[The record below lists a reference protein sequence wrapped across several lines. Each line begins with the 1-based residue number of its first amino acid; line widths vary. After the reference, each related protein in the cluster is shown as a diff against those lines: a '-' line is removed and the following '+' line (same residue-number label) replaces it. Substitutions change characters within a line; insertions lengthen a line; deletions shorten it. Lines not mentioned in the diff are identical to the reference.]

1 MALIKC
7 PACGTII
14 SDKAS
19 ICPKCG
25 YQMSYSTHQNDG
37 NGSAPSSVSN
47 SRNSNSNQWL
57 YAIIAFLA
65 TLLVVGGIAF
75 FFYHKSVEEK
85 EDVRSQQTELVNED
99 NLAGSEAPDRSEPQS
114 PAEQSSRHEEP
125 SRPASAPVV
134 ENTVDDGVYYMS
146 GVITHKQNYYFDMK
160 VKVRGKQATGE
171 YIVRNGENV
180 YVTLSGSIDA
190 DGNMKLTEYKD
201 GKPTGYYFTGRFNES
216 VYSGTYRCTTRKLT
230 MNFTASTD

>member
-1 MALIKC
+1 MALINC
-7 PACGTII
+7 PACGNMI

-25 YQMSYSTHQNDG
+25 YQLSHSTYRNDCN
-37 NGSAPSSVSN
+37 NGTPVSN
-47 SRNSNSNQWL
+47 PGNSNRNPNQWL

-65 TLLVVGGIAF
+65 TLLLVCGIAF
-75 FFYHKSVEEK
+75 FFYHRSIEDK
-85 EDVRSQQTELVNED
+85 EGLRSPQTELVTD
-99 NLAGSEAPDRSEPQS
+99 DDPGGSASSDRSELQA
-114 PAEQSSRHEEP
+114 PAEQPPRHAVP
-125 SRPASAPVV
+125 SRSASPAV
-134 ENTVDDGVYYMS
+134 ENLVDDGVYYLS

-160 VKVRGKQATGE
+160 VNVYGRQATGE

-190 DGNMKLTEYKD
+190 NGNMKLTEYKN
-201 GKPTGYYFTGRFNES
+201 GQPTGYYFTGRFDES
-216 VYSGTYRCTTRKLT
+216 VYSGTYRCTTRKLI